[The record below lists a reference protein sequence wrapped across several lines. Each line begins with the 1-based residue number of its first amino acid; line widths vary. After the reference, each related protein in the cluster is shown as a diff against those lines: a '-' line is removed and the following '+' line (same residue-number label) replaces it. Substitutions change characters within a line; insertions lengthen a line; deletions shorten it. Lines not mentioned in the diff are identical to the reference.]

1 MYKIK
6 KKRVKKITQKLKAA
20 GDGGNK
26 NESGAR
32 LKQPSD
38 AELEEESSKDNHNGT
53 SNAKNVPTSNATDG
67 HEPNFSWNGVI
78 QLLEEYQGNENTV
91 SSKPKIAST
100 STTAP
105 GMHTNAVIIGFFFY
119 FYREQFKDGF
129 NLLTVDIF
137 TGFRRKSQ
145 LARDNYSL
153 LPPTQR
159 RGQVMHLFNFFLFFS

>member
-20 GDGGNK
+20 SDGGNK

-38 AELEEESSKDNHNGT
+38 VELEEESSNDNHNGT
-53 SNAKNVPTSNATDG
+53 SNAKNVAMSNATDG

-78 QLLEEYQGNENTV
+78 QLLEEYQGNENMV
-91 SSKPKIAST
+91 SSKPQIAST

-105 GMHTNAVIIGFFFY
+105 GMHTNGRHVFY
-119 FYREQFKDGF
+119 F
-129 NLLTVDIF
+129 
-137 TGFRRKSQ
+137 
-145 LARDNYSL
+145 
-153 LPPTQR
+153 
-159 RGQVMHLFNFFLFFS
+159 

>member
-20 GDGGNK
+20 GDGGSK

-38 AELEEESSKDNHNGT
+38 AELEEESSNDNHNGT
-53 SNAKNVPTSNATDG
+53 SNAKDVAMSNATDG

-78 QLLEEYQGNENTV
+78 QLLEEYQGNENIV

-105 GMHTNAVIIGFFFY
+105 GMHTNCHHVFY
-119 FYREQFKDGF
+119 F
-129 NLLTVDIF
+129 
-137 TGFRRKSQ
+137 
-145 LARDNYSL
+145 
-153 LPPTQR
+153 
-159 RGQVMHLFNFFLFFS
+159 